1 MDRIKR
7 EKEDLEKA
15 IEKIGEDG
23 TGDIIE
29 IAVENFTEGLNS
41 IVFYNPE
48 NDNFSGETWSSG
60 TYLSPNSRL
69 VEVYR
74 IDGNMMADN
83 SWEIDDI
90 IDDDEYKDLKAAV
103 AKKEKLEDKSDIEY
117 MTDYLNPDQLAL
129 IGIDFDERFED
140 YLFWDQQNRRRDDT
154 ILGILEKE
162 LAEY

>member
-15 IEKIGEDG
+15 IKKIRKEGVEE
-23 TGDIIE
+23 IIKT
-29 IAVENFTEGLNS
+29 AVKNFTEGLNS

-74 IDGNMMADN
+74 IDGNMIADN
-83 SWEIDDI
+83 SWEIGDI

-103 AKKEKLEDKSDIEY
+103 AKKEKTEDESDIEY

-140 YLFWDQQNRRRDDT
+140 YLFWDQQNRYWDDT
-154 ILGILEKE
+154 ILGRLGRE